1 MGPDASADDSASA
14 ARKRDQAEV
23 TRNAAEEEANQPP
36 SRVRRAF
43 IPANTEPFTGDCPV
57 CMVESVFRQQ
67 VCSTC
72 GYEPLPVDE
81 SGRVKV
87 QPNRRTKLLERR
99 MRKLN
104 EFGIFGDINK
114 HKSPECHHGGAGSS
128 VA

>member
-87 QPNRRTKLLERR
+87 QPNRRTRPLERR

-104 EFGIFGDINK
+104 EFGIFWRYQ
-114 HKSPECHHGGAGSS
+114 HKSSECHHRGAGQNTP
-128 VA
+128 